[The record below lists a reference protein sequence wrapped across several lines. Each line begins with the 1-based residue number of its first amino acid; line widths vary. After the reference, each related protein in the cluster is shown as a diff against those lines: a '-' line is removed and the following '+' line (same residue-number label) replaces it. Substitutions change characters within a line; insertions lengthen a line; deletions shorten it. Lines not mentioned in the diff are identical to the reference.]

1 VVSRIE
7 AALEEGGLVPLV
19 WYDVL
24 VAIAKAPRGRLRLKE
39 VGSNLMLTRSGATRL
54 VDRLEGAGLVRR
66 ERLKGDRR
74 GTAAALT
81 PAGRQALRA
90 AWPVYAKGIN
100 KLFLGRLSEE
110 ELAALGPV
118 LARIAD
124 SVSEP

>member
-1 VVSRIE
+1 M
-7 AALEEGGLVPLV
+7 PLV

-39 VGSNLMLTRSGATRL
+39 VGSSLMLTRSGATRL